1 MEEDEGDAAD
11 HAAKMESFTIQRMQE
26 DYLMV
31 NNNRTGPAPVPDS
44 SDSEGCKPVKNPSL
58 FYSRC

>member
-11 HAAKMESFTIQRMQE
+11 HVKMESFTIMGMQE

-31 NNNRTGPAPVPDS
+31 NNNRTGPAPAYQTRPT
-44 SDSEGCKPVKNPSL
+44 VKMTGSQ
-58 FYSRC
+58 